1 MVSEHLLGGNTEA
14 LQWEASRHHV
24 SLQPRLC
31 LFGLWVVQTQGCM
44 FFSHCETVI
53 WTAIRHLE
61 NRVLGPHMLL
71 DWSRLRKPSSLNCV
85 IYALCV
91 LRLTSIF
98 FHAWENKAVFCPCI
112 QSNVSFYF
120 VSILRIHCLACT
132 YLWWSD
138 IHEGY
143 TLDIMTRVPLP
154 LVYFLLLFPLFCA
167 RNQT

>member
-71 DWSRLRKPSSLNCV
+71 DWSRLRKPSSLHCV

-112 QSNVSFYF
+112 QSKVSFYF
-120 VSILRIHCLACT
+120 VSILRIRCLALYIFVVVRYSWRLYPRHHDQST
-132 YLWWSD
+132 SSLS
-138 IHEGY
+138 IF
-143 TLDIMTRVPLP
+143 RPPLF
-154 LVYFLLLFPLFCA
+154 FLLC
-167 RNQT
+167 